1 MSIALAGPPRTPKN
15 ASVAKAFQILN
26 VLGSGP
32 GDMTATDVAQRLHTN
47 LPTVHRFLV
56 TLEEIGAVSRSPQGR
71 FQLGLV
77 LANLGDKVESNRM
90 LIDHVQ
96 AHLDALAA
104 EFREVAHC
112 AVKSG
117 THAINIAQA
126 LPDRSLVIGHS
137 VGDTVP
143 LHSSAVGKVLLA
155 WLEPRLR
162 DQFLERLELT
172 RFTAHTI
179 TQRHLLAGD
188 LQEIAQRGYALEDE
202 EWEEG
207 LRSIAVPVRNGR
219 GGVAAAVA
227 VSAPLSRL
235 DDASIKRIHVAL
247 AERAQR
253 LEHAIFTESL
263 VFPQQARPRGAF
275 PHLKRVGD
283 FVFFSGTSARRPD
296 DTFEGVRVSADGTVV
311 FDIRKQ
317 TRAVFANIRN
327 MLTGIGASLENL
339 VDIQAYLT
347 DMRDYDEF
355 NDAYSEFFGFAGPT
369 RTTVGVTELPHPH
382 QRLMVRAV
390 AHAPHRHLD
399 PA

>member
-1 MSIALAGPPRTPKN
+1 
-15 ASVAKAFQILN
+15 VAKAFQILN
-26 VLGSGP
+26 VLGSGS
-32 GDMTATDVAQRLHTN
+32 GEMTATDVAQKLRTN

-56 TLEEIGAVSRSPQGR
+56 TLEEIGAVSRSAQGR

-77 LANLGDKVESNRM
+77 LANLGDKVESNKM
-90 LIDHVQ
+90 LIDQVQ
-96 AHLDALAA
+96 THLDALAA

-112 AVKSG
+112 AVQSG
-117 THAINIAQA
+117 TVAINIAQA

-137 VGDTVP
+137 AGDTVP
-143 LHSSAVGKVLLA
+143 LHCSAVGKVLLA
-155 WLEPRLR
+155 WLEPKVRS
-162 DQFLERLELT
+162 QFLDQLDLA
-172 RFTAHTI
+172 RFTNHTL
-179 TQRHLLAGD
+179 TQRAALARALDGV
-188 LQEIAQRGYALEDE
+188 AKRGYALEDE

-207 LRSIAVPVRNGR
+207 LQSIAVPVRNGR
-219 GGVAAAVA
+219 GAVVAALA

-235 DDASIKRIHVAL
+235 DGAAIKRAHVAL
-247 AERAQR
+247 AERAAH
-253 LEHAIFTESL
+253 LGHAMFTESL

-296 DTFEGVRVSADGTVV
+296 DTFEGVRIQPDGTVT

-317 TRAVFANIRN
+317 TRVVFENIRV
-327 MLTGIGASLENL
+327 MLVGIGASLENL

-347 DMRDYDEF
+347 DMRDYDDF
-355 NDAYSEFFGFAGPT
+355 NDTYAEFFSFTGPT

-390 AHAPHRHLD
+390 AYVPHRLLHEE
-399 PA
+399 PT

>member
-1 MSIALAGPPRTPKN
+1 MTGPLRTPKN

-32 GDMTATDVAQRLHTN
+32 GDMTATDVAQKLRSN

-71 FQLGLV
+71 FQLGLM
-77 LANLGDKVESNRM
+77 LANLGDKVESNKM

-96 AHLDALAA
+96 SHLDALAV

-112 AVKSG
+112 AVHSG
-117 THAINIAQA
+117 TLAINIAQA
-126 LPDRSLVIGHS
+126 LPDRSLVIGHAA
-137 VGDTVP
+137 GDTVP
-143 LHSSAVGKVLLA
+143 LHCSAVGKALLA
-155 WLEPRLR
+155 WLEPKAQAQL
-162 DQFLERLELT
+162 LERLDLV
-172 RFTAHTI
+172 RFTAHTV
-179 TQRHLLAGD
+179 TSRAALARLLN
-188 LQEIAQRGYALEDE
+188 EVAQRGFAREDE

-207 LRSIAVPVRNGR
+207 LRSVAVPVRNAR
-219 GGVAAAVA
+219 GGVVAALA

-235 DDASIKRIHVAL
+235 DDAMLKRVRGAL
-247 AERAQR
+247 ADRAVR
-253 LEHAIFTESL
+253 LEHAMFTESL

-296 DTFEGVRVSADGTVV
+296 DTFEGVRIEADGTPV
-311 FDIRKQ
+311 FDIRRQ
-317 TRAVFANIRN
+317 THVVFENLRN
-327 MLTGIGASLENL
+327 MLVGIGAGLEHL

-347 DMRDYDEF
+347 DMRDYEDF
-355 NDAYSEFFGFAGPT
+355 NDAYAEFFGFSGPT

-390 AHAPHRHLD
+390 AYAPHRHLHED
-399 PA
+399 SV

>member
-1 MSIALAGPPRTPKN
+1 MAVPPRTPKN

-26 VLGSGP
+26 VLGAGP
-32 GDMTATDVAQRLHTN
+32 GEMTATDVAQKLRTN

-77 LANLGDKVESNRM
+77 LANLGDKVESNKM

-96 AHLDALAA
+96 AHLDALAS

-112 AVKSG
+112 AVQSG

-126 LPDRSLVIGHS
+126 LPDRSLVIGHAA
-137 VGDTVP
+137 GDTVP
-143 LHSSAVGKVLLA
+143 LHCSAVGKVLLA
-155 WLEPRLR
+155 WLEPKVR
-162 DQFLERLELT
+162 DQFLDRLELV
-172 RFTAHTI
+172 RFTEHTI
-179 TQRHLLAGD
+179 TQRGLLASG
-188 LQEIAQRGYALEDE
+188 LQQIVQRGYAIEDE

-207 LRSIAVPVRNGR
+207 LRSIAVPVRNGK
-219 GGVAAAVA
+219 GGVAAALA

-235 DDASIKRIHVAL
+235 DDASIERAHIAL
-247 AERAQR
+247 ADRAQR
-253 LEHAIFTESL
+253 LEHAMFTESL

-296 DTFEGVRVSADGTVV
+296 DTFEGVRVGADGTIV

-317 TRAVFANIRN
+317 TRAVFGNIRN
-327 MLTGIGASLENL
+327 MLAGIGASLENL
-339 VDIQAYLT
+339 VDVQAYLI
-347 DMRDYDEF
+347 DMRDYEDF
-355 NDAYSEFFGFAGPT
+355 NDAYAEFFGFTGPT
-369 RTTVGVTELPHPH
+369 RTTVGVAELPHPH

-390 AHAPHRHLD
+390 AYAPHRHLHED